1 MENKGQIE
9 KYGIEEFGLLKKVML
24 HKPADTLM
32 NVYNDNFNM
41 FTNGIPDV
49 NKYLEEHDRYEE
61 LLEEHGVEVLHL
73 RDYVKNNIEIMNNHQ
88 TITCLHD
95 SSVIT
100 RKGAILSRMVHPG
113 RLGEEIVIK
122 EALTNLGIPIFFEF
136 TGDDRF
142 EGCLLL
148 SPETMLIA
156 NTERHTRESIKKF
169 IPSAL
174 SLFDEILYIDVPK
187 ERRYMHPDMVYNRIS
202 PTLSLVYLPAFLKAY
217 HITREKEEE
226 IDFEKFMGL
235 RGIELI
241 NISDEEQR
249 RWGCSFVALE
259 PNTIFHYEFSLNGQ
273 TRKKLEQKG
282 VRIIDFNAS
291 NLFFDGGSL
300 RCHTLR
306 LFREGEL

>member
-1 MENKGQIE
+1 MENSQKIE
-9 KYGIEEFGLLKKVML
+9 KYGIEKFGRLKKVML
-24 HKPADTLM
+24 HKPADTLR

-49 NKYLEEHDRYEE
+49 NKYLEEHDQYEE
-61 LLEEHGVEVLHL
+61 LLEKHGVEVLHL
-73 RDYVKNNIEIMNNHQ
+73 SDYVKENIEIMNNHQ

-100 RKGAILSRMVHPG
+100 SKGAILSKMCHPG

-148 SPETMLIA
+148 SPNTMFIA
-156 NTERHTRESIKKF
+156 NTERHTKESIWKF

-174 SLFDEILYIDVPK
+174 DLFDEIIYIDVPK
-187 ERRYMHPDMVYNRIS
+187 ERRYMHPDMVYNRVS

-217 HITREKEEE
+217 HITRGKETE
-226 IDFEKFMGL
+226 IEFQRFMSL

-259 PNTIFHYEFSLNGQ
+259 PNTIIHYEFSLNSQ
-273 TRKKLEQKG
+273 TRKRLEQKG
-282 VRIIDFNAS
+282 VQIINFNAS
-291 NLFFDGGSL
+291 NLFYDGGSL

-306 LFREGEL
+306 LLRE